1 MAKDIELGS
10 FKILEPSKQ
19 FPMLTKAAHSEKGT
33 YQNESKLPRG
43 SLSSFYEVND
53 KVKFT

>member
-19 FPMLTKAAHSEKGT
+19 FPMLTKAAHSGKGT